1 MHRAASK
8 IRQWRKRQRPP
19 LSATEFAEKVGISP
33 TQAYRIEN
41 GARPH
46 GDVMDRIQQLGAC
59 EPGDWFATGSRDAES
74 ESAAA

>member
-1 MHRAASK
+1 MHRAAST
-8 IRQWRKRQRPP
+8 IRAWRKSQTPP

-46 GDVMDRIQQLGAC
+46 GDVMARIVELGAC
-59 EPGDWFATGSRDAES
+59 EAADWFAEDDAREGR
-74 ESAAA
+74 AA